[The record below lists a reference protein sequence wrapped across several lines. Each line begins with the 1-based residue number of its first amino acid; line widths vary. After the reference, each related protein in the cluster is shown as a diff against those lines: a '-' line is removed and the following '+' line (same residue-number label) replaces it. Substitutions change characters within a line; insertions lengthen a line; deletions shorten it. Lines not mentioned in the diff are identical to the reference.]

1 MDAPGCEYAPTSE
14 CGDPKFR
21 LRCPIRCSQRLG
33 SGNEMLN
40 LRGNK
45 VEWCDSNLL
54 KFLENQMC

>member
-14 CGDPKFR
+14 CSDAKFR

-33 SGNEMLN
+33 SGNEILD

-45 VEWCDSNLL
+45 VQWGYSNLSI
-54 KFLENQMC
+54 